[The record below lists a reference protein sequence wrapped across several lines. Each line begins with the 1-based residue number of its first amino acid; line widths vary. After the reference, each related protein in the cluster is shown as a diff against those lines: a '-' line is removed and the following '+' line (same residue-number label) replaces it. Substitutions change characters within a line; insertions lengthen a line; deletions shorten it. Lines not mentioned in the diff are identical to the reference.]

1 MFLSDANHIGGIYEK
16 GFFSEYTDATFTTS
30 VFTPPEFIHLGI
42 LGPVLKGEIGDTIVV
57 TLKND
62 LPFNISLYLQG
73 VSFPKSEDG
82 LWEKGACEYLN
93 VLP

>member
-16 GFFSEYTDATFTTS
+16 GFFAEYTDATFSTS
-30 VFTPPEFIHLGI
+30 VNTSIHLGI
-42 LGPVLKGEIGDTIVV
+42 LGPVLKGEVGDTIVV